1 MEKNT
6 TQKNMVKAEVAPK
19 RQTLS
24 GVVVSDKMK
33 DTVVV
38 LVERYVKNEKYQ
50 KFITLRK
57 RYKVHDAGNTKKVGD
72 KVTIESCRP
81 ISRHKSFKIIA

>member
-1 MEKNT
+1 MEKT
-6 TQKNMVKAEVAPK
+6 TQKIEKK

-38 LVERYVKNEKYQ
+38 LVERYVKNAKYQ
-50 KFITLRK
+50 KFVTLRK
-57 RYKVHDAGNTKKVGD
+57 RYKAHNVGNTKKVGD

-81 ISRHKSFKIIA
+81 ISKQKSFKVI